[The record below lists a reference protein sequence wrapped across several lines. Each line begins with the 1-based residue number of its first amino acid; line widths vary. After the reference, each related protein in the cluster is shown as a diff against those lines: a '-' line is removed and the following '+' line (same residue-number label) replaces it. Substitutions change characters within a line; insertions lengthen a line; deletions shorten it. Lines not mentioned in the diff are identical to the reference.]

1 MERREFKRERWSWN
15 EEWVEV
21 SDLKT
26 LKVQRIRWTDVV
38 GISRL
43 MIHLEKSSGMGR
55 GIWLPGVESE
65 ARSLRRE
72 LNVEWKTRCPCR
84 WVASVRRSARATR
97 LLFRD
102 VIPGMAVAVLVIP
115 WLVLLA
121 YMNHRGVEAPELEEN
136 CVRRAIADTFISMGW
151 GVFYLVKVRG
161 MIARDLLEAEE
172 VARSNNC
179 QASAVASRGTVPPG
193 FGA

>member
-1 MERREFKRERWSWN
+1 
-15 EEWVEV
+15 
-21 SDLKT
+21 
-26 LKVQRIRWTDVV
+26 
-38 GISRL
+38 
-43 MIHLEKSSGMGR
+43 MGR

-65 ARSLRRE
+65 ARALRRE

-97 LLFRD
+97 LLFRGF
-102 VIPGMAVAVLVIP
+102 IPGVAFAVLVIP

-121 YMNHRGVEAPELEEN
+121 YMNHRGVDAPELAEN
-136 CVRRAIADTFISMGW
+136 CVRRAMAGTFISLGW
-151 GVFYLVKVRG
+151 VLFYLVKVRG

-179 QASAVASRGTVPPG
+179 QASAAASRGTVPPG